1 MQEPH
6 ANAGADSSIDKRD
19 SASPLSSPA
28 SIVLFALIVALFIG
42 ARLWGLT
49 ASCLWFDEVFSVHA
63 AKHGWTE
70 LFRFVAADIIHPPLF
85 YVLLKVWIGIGGE
98 SLLWLRLFPLIASIV
113 LIIPFLFL
121 CRELHLARTETGLAL
136 LLMGVNGYLIKYAQ
150 EVRMYSLLLFFTVC
164 SIWLFIKF
172 VNANSDSKRL
182 VFLSAI
188 NLLLIYTHYYGWL
201 IVGAQLVFLILWARR
216 RLTDFLISVAVL
228 LLCFSPW
235 VYAVTQASG
244 SGKGLAQNI
253 GWVAR
258 PRISDVVQLFT
269 ILNVPFYFR
278 QSSNQVIYA
287 TWGLLASLLIFG
299 LPLAALCWR
308 LIRKEKEEHI
318 FTAAKYLLLF
328 CSAPLAL
335 ALIASWVLPHS
346 IWGSRHLIIVA
357 APYLLLVSIA
367 LNRWR
372 SRWYGTTLLLLLGC
386 WVFVAGA
393 GQLIRRGETY
403 VWCAWGPL
411 SEQIVQRQQP
421 ANDAIKIY
429 AFEQLIAYHLWFA
442 SEESP
447 RGKIEVGL
455 IQGVPVVR
463 EDPAYFLPRAFSD
476 VKTLDVSALTEPRFW
491 VAFRDTSFNDQ
502 NPPIKTLTDR
512 GYQIGEVLQI
522 QAAGQQAFLVE
533 LKRP

>member
-1 MQEPH
+1 M
-6 ANAGADSSIDKRD
+6 
-19 SASPLSSPA
+19 
-28 SIVLFALIVALFIG
+28 
-42 ARLWGLT
+42 
-49 ASCLWFDEVFSVHA
+49 
-63 AKHGWTE
+63 
-70 LFRFVAADIIHPPLF
+70 AADIIHPPLF

-98 SLLWLRLFPLIASIV
+98 SLLWLRLFPLITSIV
-113 LIIPFLFL
+113 VIVPFLFL
-121 CRELHLARTETGLAL
+121 CRELHLARMETGLAL

-164 SIWLFIKF
+164 SVWLFIKF
-172 VNANSDSKRL
+172 VNANPDSKRL
-182 VFLSAI
+182 LFLSFI

-201 IVGAQLVFLILWARR
+201 IVATQLVFLMFWARR
-216 RLTDFLISVAVL
+216 RLPDFLISVAVL

-244 SGKGLAQNI
+244 TGKGLAQNI

-287 TWGLLASLLIFG
+287 TWGLLASLVIFG
-299 LPLAALCWR
+299 LPLAVLCWR
-308 LIRKEKEEHI
+308 LIRNEKAEQV
-318 FTAAKYLLLF
+318 FTAAKHLILF

-372 SRWYGTTLLLLLGC
+372 SRWYGATLLLLLGC
-386 WVFVAGA
+386 WLFIAGA
-393 GQLIRRGETY
+393 GQLIRPRETY
-403 VWCAWGPL
+403 VWCAWEPL
-411 SEQIVQRQQP
+411 SEQIVQHQQP
-421 ANDAIKIY
+421 SSDAIKVY
-429 AFEQLIAYHLWFA
+429 AFEELIAYHLWFA

-447 RGKIEVGL
+447 RGNFEVGL
-455 IQGVPVVR
+455 IRGVPGVR

-491 VAFRDTSFNDQ
+491 IAFRDTSFNDQ
-502 NPPIKTLTDR
+502 NPPIKTFTDR
-512 GYQIGEVLQI
+512 GYQVGEVLQI

-533 LKRP
+533 LKRS

>member
-1 MQEPH
+1 
-6 ANAGADSSIDKRD
+6 
-19 SASPLSSPA
+19 
-28 SIVLFALIVALFIG
+28 
-42 ARLWGLT
+42 
-49 ASCLWFDEVFSVHA
+49 
-63 AKHGWTE
+63 
-70 LFRFVAADIIHPPLF
+70 
-85 YVLLKVWIGIGGE
+85 
-98 SLLWLRLFPLIASIV
+98 
-113 LIIPFLFL
+113 
-121 CRELHLARTETGLAL
+121 
-136 LLMGVNGYLIKYAQ
+136 
-150 EVRMYSLLLFFTVC
+150 
-164 SIWLFIKF
+164 
-172 VNANSDSKRL
+172 
-182 VFLSAI
+182 
-188 NLLLIYTHYYGWL
+188 
-201 IVGAQLVFLILWARR
+201 
-216 RLTDFLISVAVL
+216 
-228 LLCFSPW
+228 
-235 VYAVTQASG
+235 
-244 SGKGLAQNI
+244 
-253 GWVAR
+253 
-258 PRISDVVQLFT
+258 VVQLFT

-287 TWGLLASLLIFG
+287 TWELLASLVIFG

-308 LIRKEKEEHI
+308 LIRKEEEEHV
-318 FTAAKYLLLF
+318 FTAAKYLILH

-386 WVFVAGA
+386 WLFIAWA

-421 ANDAIKIY
+421 PNDAIKVY

-447 RGKIEVGL
+447 RGKLEVGL
-455 IQGVPVVR
+455 IQGVPGVR

-512 GYQIGEVLQI
+512 GYQVGEVLQV